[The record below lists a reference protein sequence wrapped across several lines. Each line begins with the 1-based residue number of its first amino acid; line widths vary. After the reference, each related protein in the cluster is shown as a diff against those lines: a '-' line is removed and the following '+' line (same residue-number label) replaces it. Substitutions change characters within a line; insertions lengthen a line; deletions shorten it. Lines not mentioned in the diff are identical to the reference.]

1 MFIVTLY
8 AHQSY
13 LQGEN
18 KDYESFQ
25 SLPCFYLSWRLEEEW
40 RIPCDRWRRGCKS
53 RLHAWKIL
61 VGFPV
66 DLGKWKSTLFI
77 AIFRYFVFILQPSMQ
92 HPIPISGRTRKQ
104 LWTTSL
110 VEHSVTSIWWGL
122 VLCFSEG
129 SWELWWR
136 WWSGANAVRTR
147 TYIWQAVFSPS
158 FLHSSVL
165 HSVVC

>member
-1 MFIVTLY
+1 MPINHTCKGKIRIMNHSRAYHVSTFLGGWKK
-8 AHQSY
+8 S
-13 LQGEN
+13 GEYPVI
-18 KDYESFQ
+18 DG
-25 SLPCFYLSWRLEEEW
+25 EEVV
-40 RIPCDRWRRGCKS
+40 KS
-53 RLHAWKIL
+53 RLHIWKIL

-77 AIFRYFVFILQPSMQ
+77 AIFRYFVFILQPSTQ

-129 SWELWWR
+129 LWELWWR